1 MQAEI
6 DAFLDSLE
14 SETSYSHNT
23 RMAYGTDLRLFFN
36 HLQNTLTHPP
46 TLADFRADHVAGFL
60 EAERQGGMRLSTLL
74 RRRASLHRFDQYL
87 HVEGYIHNQLL
98 PPKLQLIDKTSSI
111 PGKQTRYLTSEEIAS
126 LQNVTSTSRRTL
138 NLRDNAILAMLLE
151 TGLSVSGLVTRNL
164 ADIDLA
170 TSCFHFRS
178 ATGEDYWLSLG
189 QSREALLNYIETARP
204 ELNPAPGEGAL
215 FISQNGIRMSRQNVW
230 QVLKNL
236 GKSAGL
242 SIKLSPRIIRNTAT
256 LNLLRSGRPLS
267 EIQLFLGH
275 TNPLSTNALLHRLE
289 MKSSTKFKDDQT
301 ETNTG

>member
-23 RMAYGTDLRLFFN
+23 RIAYGTDLKLFLN
-36 HLQNTLTHPP
+36 HLQNTLQHPP
-46 TLADFRADHVAGFL
+46 TLADFRADHVVDFL
-60 EAERQGGMRLSTLL
+60 EAERQEGRHLSTLL

-87 HVEGYIHNQLL
+87 RVEGHIQNQLL
-98 PPKLQLIDKTSSI
+98 PPKLQLIDKNNFI
-111 PGKQTRYLTSEEIAS
+111 LGKATRYLTPDQIAS
-126 LQNVTSTSRRTL
+126 LQKVTSTSRRTL

-151 TGLSVSGLVTRNL
+151 TGLSVNGLITRNL
-164 ADIDLA
+164 SDIDLA

-178 ATGEDYWLSLG
+178 ATGEDYWLSLN
-189 QSREALLNYIETARP
+189 QSREALLNYIEKARP

-215 FISQNGIRMSRQNVW
+215 FISQNGIRMSRQSIW
-230 QVLKNL
+230 QVLQNL

-242 SIKLSPRIIRNTAT
+242 SIKLSPRIVRNTAT
-256 LNLLRSGRPLS
+256 LNLLQSGRPLS
-267 EIQLFLGH
+267 EIQMFLGH

-289 MKSSTKFKDDQT
+289 TKSAS
-301 ETNTG
+301 